1 MLVALMHW
9 AWEWFD
15 DDGGDILVY
24 IISVVVHVLHLFLI
38 ITVDE
43 VQCY

>member
-1 MLVALMHW
+1 LVHW
-9 AWEWFD
+9 AWEWLD

-24 IISVVVHVLHLFLI
+24 IISVDNHVLHFILI
-38 ITVDE
+38 ITVEE